1 LTEKNE
7 TKQGSTPKSALSNQV
22 PPKSTPPKPPSKPT
36 KKVDVLL
43 LCLETLS
50 ELLEKPFSA
59 SAFKAGLPT
68 QGVFLT
74 PDLVLRAS
82 ARAGFSSKIVK
93 KNLEEILTTMM
104 PCICLL
110 EDNQACVLVGK
121 KNQTTYL
128 VIFPEYGKGIQEVKQ
143 TDFEKIYTG
152 QALFMRPAFRFD
164 TRWKEH
170 HKIYGKHWFWGA
182 FQLFR
187 GLYLQAI
194 MASVLINLFTIA
206 TVLFSL
212 NVYDR
217 VIPNNAFETLFVLSV
232 GIFLIYIFD
241 FVIKMLRGYF
251 LDVAGKNS
259 DILISSRLFEHVLN
273 LKMASK
279 PISSGGFLNTLKEF
293 EGLRDFFSSSTLIA
307 LVDLPFS
314 LLFLGAIFW
323 IGGELGWI
331 PVIGTVL
338 VLIWSFFSQ
347 PGLQLMANR
356 SFREIMQKQGI
367 LVEAIQGLE
376 TIKTLN
382 AEGKFQK
389 LWEDVVSRSSESAT
403 KLNFYTTLNMNFTLF
418 VQNIAYVSIIIYGA
432 FLVSEGHLS
441 MGGIIACSILLS
453 RSMMPLAQ
461 VVSILARFNHVSI
474 TLKELNHI
482 IALPVERPPDKHF
495 IHRNVFQGGIEFN
508 NVTFEYPNQK
518 TPALQAISFKIK
530 PHEKVGLIGRVG
542 SGKTTVEKLIMA
554 LYEPNSGSVLLDGVD
569 TRQLGPSD
577 IRANVGYV
585 PQDIFHFFGSVKDNI
600 RMAAQGVNDEA
611 LVQASFL
618 SGTHEFVNSNPM
630 GYDMQVGEG
639 GGFLSGGQRQSIA
652 IARALA
658 GDAPILIMDEPTA
671 MMDPASEAIFLKNME
686 KIIPEKTLVM
696 ITHRI
701 NLLSLVD
708 RVLVFDQGKLI
719 ADGPRDE
726 IIEKLQQMKALP
738 AQEEPTH
745 VSKK

>member
-1 LTEKNE
+1 MPKEKKN
-7 TKQGSTPKSALSNQV
+7 KA
-22 PPKSTPPKPPSKPT
+22 PPSSEPQKNHSDA
-36 KKVDVLL
+36 VDVLL

-50 ELLEKPFSA
+50 ELLERPFSE

-68 QGVFLT
+68 QGGFVT

-82 ARAGFSSKIVK
+82 SRAGFSSKILK
-93 KNLEEILTTMM
+93 KSLEDISAVMM
-104 PCICLL
+104 PCILLL
-110 EDNQACVLVGK
+110 ENNQACVLIGK
-121 KNQTTYL
+121 KDATTYL
-128 VIFPEYGKGIQEVKQ
+128 VIFPEYGKGVQSIKSEVL
-143 TDFEKIYTG
+143 EKSYVG
-152 QALFMRPAFRFD
+152 QALFMRPAFQFD

-170 HKIYGKHWFWGA
+170 QKIYGKHWFWGA
-182 FQLFR
+182 FELFK

-194 MASVLINLFTIA
+194 IASVLINLFTIA

-217 VIPNNAFETLFVLSV
+217 IIPNNAFETLFVLSI

-241 FVIKMLRGYF
+241 FMIKMIRGYF

-259 DILISSRLFEHVLN
+259 DILISSKLFEHVLN

-279 PISSGGFLNTLKEF
+279 PISSGGFINTLKEF
-293 EGLRDFFSSSTLIA
+293 EGLRDFFSSSTLVA

-314 LLFLGAIFW
+314 LLFLATIFW
-323 IGGELGWI
+323 IGGDLGWI

-338 VLIWSFFSQ
+338 VLVWSFFSQ
-347 PGLQLMANR
+347 PSLQLVANR
-356 SFREIMQKQGI
+356 SFRETMQKQGI
-367 LVEAIQGLE
+367 LVEAVQGLE

-389 LWEDVVSRSSESAT
+389 LWEDIVSRSSQSAI
-403 KLNFYTTLNMNFTLF
+403 KLNFYNMLNMNFTLF
-418 VQNIAYVSIIIYGA
+418 IQNIAYVSIIIYGV
-432 FLVSEGHLS
+432 FLVSQGHLS

-461 VVSILARFNHVSI
+461 VISILGRFNHVRI
-474 TLKELNHI
+474 TLKELDHI
-482 IALPVERPPDKHF
+482 IELPVERPANKNF
-495 IHRNVFQGGIEFN
+495 IHRKTFQGAIEFN
-508 NVTFEYPNQK
+508 GVTFEYPNQK
-518 TPALQAISFKIK
+518 IPALESINFKIK
-530 PHEKVGLIGRVG
+530 SGEKVGLIGRVG

-554 LYEPNSGSVLLDGVD
+554 LHSPNSGAVLLDGID
-569 TRQLGPSD
+569 TRQLDPSD

-611 LVQASFL
+611 LVQAAFL
-618 SGTHEFVNSNPM
+618 SGTHEFVNRNPQ
-630 GYDMQVGEG
+630 GYDMPVGEG
-639 GGFLSGGQRQSIA
+639 GNFLSGGQRQSIA

-658 GDAPILIMDEPTA
+658 GDPPIFLMDEPTA

-686 KIIPEKTLVM
+686 KIIPQKTLLM

-708 RVLVFDQGKLI
+708 RVLVFDHGKLI

-726 IIEKLQQMKALP
+726 ILEKLQKMNSAP
-738 AQEEPTH
+738 VQEEKSH